1 MPLLTVKTFK
11 TFSKTLLFFHNPI
24 YLTEEYR
31 IFLFYP
37 LLIDPPPPLPLVYLY
52 PHKDFIAT
60 MIMELW
66 GQSERLGNMQ
76 G

>member
-31 IFLFYP
+31 LFFFSTLYS
-37 LLIDPPPPLPLVYLY
+37 LTLPLHFLLY
-52 PHKDFIAT
+52 IYIPIKI
-60 MIMELW
+60 L
-66 GQSERLGNMQ
+66 LPL
-76 G
+76 